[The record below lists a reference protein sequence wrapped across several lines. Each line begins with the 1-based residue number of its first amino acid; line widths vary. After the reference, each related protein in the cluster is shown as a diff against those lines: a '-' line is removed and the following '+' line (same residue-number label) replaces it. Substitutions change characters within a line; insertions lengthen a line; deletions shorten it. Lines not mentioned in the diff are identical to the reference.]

1 MKKVLVF
8 ATAAFLFTGVA
19 FAQTKDKDQKK
30 ADGKECCKKDAKG
43 KESCKKD
50 GKDCCSKDAKASKET
65 KATKA

>member
-1 MKKVLVF
+1 MKKILVL

-30 ADGKECCKKDAKG
+30 TEGKSCCKKDANG

-50 GKDCCSKDAKASKET
+50 GKDCCSKDKKEAKEVAKT
-65 KATKA
+65 KA